1 MSITY
6 KKGDCTMGEG
16 MSEKELVDI
25 TINEYCDLLRIKKY
39 QTSDNQEL
47 DFQIRAKEV
56 KLAAFGINIKE
67 LQFE

>member
-1 MSITY
+1 
-6 KKGDCTMGEG
+6 MGEG

-56 KLAAFGINIKE
+56 KLAAFGINITE

>member
-1 MSITY
+1 
-6 KKGDCTMGEG
+6 MGEG

-25 TINEYCDLLRIKKY
+25 TINEYCDLLRIKNC
-39 QTSDNQEL
+39 QTSDNKEL
-47 DFQIRAKEV
+47 EFQIRAKEV